1 MSFKES
7 VQRNLL
13 LLPGWRTKRKI
24 VVVES
29 DDWGA
34 IRTPDKN
41 TLSALNRI
49 NPFVENDLMT
59 QLDALESNEDIE
71 ALYDVLQSV
80 KDINNRPAILTTNT
94 IVANPD
100 FESIA
105 ASDYKKYGYERF
117 TDTLNT
123 YPGRDR
129 VMQLITEGIEN
140 QLYRPQFHGR
150 EHLNVAQWMTE
161 LQAGNN
167 ELLEAFRL
175 KTFGIPLSAKV
186 SKRNNLMS
194 AFDYETTNDKL
205 KLAEIIRDGATL
217 FNEIFGFKSKSFIAT
232 TYVWDNEIEKILK
245 ECDVKYIQGIPYQY
259 IPSPGDDWYKKKFHY
274 TGQNNQYGQ
283 IYLVR
288 NVSFEPYMQK
298 NTDIVGDCL
307 QRINM
312 AFRWGKPAIIGSHRV
327 NFIGS
332 LDEGNRTCN
341 LKLLKQLLSEIVKRW
356 PDVEFM
362 SSDELGKLILQKKK

>member
-1 MSFKES
+1 MNFKES
-7 VQRNLL
+7 IQRNLL
-13 LLPGWRTKRKI
+13 LLPGWKTKRKI

-29 DDWGA
+29 DDWGS
-34 IRTPDKN
+34 IRTPDNK

-49 NPFVENDLMT
+49 NPFVEKDLMT
-59 QLDALESNEDIE
+59 QLDSLESNEDME

-80 KDINNRPAILTTNT
+80 KDKNNRPAILTANT

-105 ASDYKKYGYERF
+105 AFDYKRYGYERF

-123 YPGRDR
+123 YPGRDK
-129 VMQLITEGIEN
+129 VMSLISEGIN
-140 QLYRPQFHGR
+140 SRLYRPQLHGR
-150 EHLNVAQWMTE
+150 EHLNVIQWMSE
-161 LQAGNN
+161 LQAGNK
-167 ELLEAFRL
+167 ELIEAFRWN
-175 KTFGIPLSAKV
+175 TYGIPLTHKV

-205 KLAEIIRDGATL
+205 KLAEIIRNGATL
-217 FNEIFGFKSKSFIAT
+217 FNEIFGFQSKSFIAT
-232 TYVWDNEIEKILK
+232 TYVWDNEIEKILN

-274 TGQNNQYGQ
+274 TGQKNQFGQ
-283 IYLVR
+283 FYLIR

-312 AFRWGKPAIIGSHRV
+312 AFRWEKPAIISSHRV

-332 LDEGNRTCN
+332 LDEDNRIRN
-341 LKLLKQLLSEIVKRW
+341 LELLKQLLSEIVKRW

-362 SSDELGKLILQKKK
+362 STDELGDLIY